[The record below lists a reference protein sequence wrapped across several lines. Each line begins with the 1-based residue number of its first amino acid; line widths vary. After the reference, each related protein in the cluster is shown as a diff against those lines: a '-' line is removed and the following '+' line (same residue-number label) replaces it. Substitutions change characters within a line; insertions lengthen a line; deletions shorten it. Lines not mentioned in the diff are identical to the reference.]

1 MMMITFTVP
10 EENERSVSAMAEYI
24 RVILNIVSIVFV
36 TYGIFVLHKWKKV
49 ADKLDSIM
57 EETQDG

>member
-1 MMMITFTVP
+1 MTMITFIVP
-10 EENERSVSAMAEYI
+10 KENERTVTEMAEYI
-24 RVILNIVSIVFV
+24 MVIANIVSIVFV

-49 ADKLDSIM
+49 ADKLNDLM

>member
-1 MMMITFTVP
+1 
-10 EENERSVSAMAEYI
+10 MAEYI
-24 RVILNIVSIVFV
+24 MVIANIVSIVFV

-49 ADKLDSIM
+49 ADKLDAIM

>member
-10 EENERSVSAMAEYI
+10 EENERTVTAMDEYI
-24 RVILNIVSIVFV
+24 RVITNIVSIVFV

-49 ADKLDSIM
+49 ADKLNDLM
-57 EETQDG
+57 EETKDD

>member
-1 MMMITFTVP
+1 
-10 EENERSVSAMAEYI
+10 MAEYI
-24 RVILNIVSIVFV
+24 MVIANIISIVFV

-49 ADKLDSIM
+49 ADKLDAIM